1 MDGFDDS
8 VKMPEFNILDETER
22 GVILDK
28 GMKQVLALLAAY
40 FGEKRVMLRA
50 SPSGVL
56 SVASA
61 EVKDIIH
68 VTDSNPNYNYNGND
82 IQCTEALVLA
92 HPENVGRIWARP
104 YKEATVNNA
113 WPLDAC
119 CYFGFTIHNLNE
131 LHILIETADDVA
143 IICYTK

>member
-1 MDGFDDS
+1 M
-8 VKMPEFNILDETER
+8 DETER

-40 FGEKRVMLRA
+40 YRERRVMLRA

-61 EVKDIIH
+61 KIKDIIH
-68 VTDSNPNYNYNGND
+68 VTDANPNYKYNGGN

-92 HPENVGRIWARP
+92 HPENTGRIWARP
-104 YKEATVNNA
+104 YVEATVNNA

-119 CYFGFTIHNLNE
+119 CYFGFTIDNLNE
-131 LHILIETADDVA
+131 LHILIPTADDVA
-143 IICYTK
+143 IISYSQ